1 MDLAIAGKTCLI
13 TGGSS
18 GIGLGIAKVLAKEG
32 VNLAIA
38 SRNPDPKAIEE
49 LKAIGVDV
57 VAVSADVSKEENA
70 VRMVEEAIEKLG
82 HLDFY
87 VNNAAWTWHEPI
99 TKLCSESW
107 YSTINTN
114 LSGAV
119 FACRTAAR
127 HMVQRGQGSF
137 VIISSTSK
145 FTPGYTETA
154 YRCSKMGLNALMQNL
169 ATELAP
175 FGIRSNMVTPG
186 HYVTRMTGWDR
197 LDKKL
202 VEKFR
207 DNYIPMRRYGETEEV
222 GSAVALLLSDKCSGY
237 TTGADIVIDGG
248 LSLSPIKVVSDDEI
262 RGLNEFA
269 PNDSK

>member
-1 MDLAIAGKTCLI
+1 MDLEIAGKTCLI

-18 GIGLGIAKVLAKEG
+18 GIGLGIAKVLAQEG
-32 VNLAIA
+32 VHLAIA
-38 SRNPDPKAIEE
+38 SRRPDPKVIEE
-49 LKAIGVDV
+49 LQHFGTTV
-57 VAVSADVSKEENA
+57 VPISADVSKEEDA
-70 VRMVEEAIEKLG
+70 VRMVEESIEKLG

-87 VNNAAWTWHEPI
+87 VNNAAWTWHQSI
-99 TKLCSESW
+99 TKLDSESW
-107 YSTINTN
+107 YNTINTN

-127 HMVQRGQGSF
+127 HMVQRRQGAF

-154 YRCSKMGLNALMQNL
+154 YRCSKMGLDALMQNL

-186 HYVTRMTGWDR
+186 HFVTRMTGWDR
-197 LDKKL
+197 LDKTL

-207 DNYIPMRRYGETEEV
+207 DHYIPMRRYGETQEV
-222 GSAVALLLSDKCSGY
+222 GYAVALLLSDKCSGY
-237 TTGADIVIDGG
+237 TTGADIVVDGG
-248 LSLSPIKVVSDDEI
+248 LSLGPIKVITDDEI
-262 RGLNEFA
+262 KALNQIE
-269 PNDSK
+269 

>member
-1 MDLAIAGKTCLI
+1 MDLGLKNKNALI

-18 GIGLGIAKVLAKEG
+18 GIGFGIATTLAQEG

-38 SRNPDPKAIEE
+38 SRNPDPEAIKE
-49 LKAIGVDV
+49 LKQFGTRVE
-57 VAVSADVSKEENA
+57 AVKADVAHEEQA
-70 VRMVEEAIEKLG
+70 IAMVEESIAKLG

-87 VNNAAWTWHEPI
+87 INNAAWSWHQPI
-99 TKLCSESW
+99 TKLETKAW
-107 YSTINTN
+107 YDTINTN
-114 LSGAV
+114 LSGAMW
-119 FACRTAAR
+119 ACRTVSR
-127 HMVQRGQGSF
+127 HMVKRKTGGI

-154 YRCSKMGLNALMQNL
+154 YRVSKMGLTALMQNL

-186 HYVTRMTGWDR
+186 HFVTRMTGWDR

-207 DNYIPMRRYGETEEV
+207 DQYIPMRRYGETIEV
-222 GSAVALLLSDKCSGY
+222 GGAVALLLSDKVSGY

-248 LSLSPIKVVSDDEI
+248 LHLGPIKVVSDDEI
-262 RGLNEFA
+262 RALNA
-269 PNDSK
+269 Q

>member
-1 MDLAIAGKTCLI
+1 MNLEIAGKNCLI

-18 GIGLGIAKVLAKEG
+18 GIGLGIAKVLAREG

-38 SRNPDPKAIEE
+38 SRNPDSTAIEE
-49 LKAIGVDV
+49 LKSYGINV
-57 VAVSADVSKEENA
+57 VAISADVSKIDQA
-70 VRMVEEAIEKLG
+70 VGMVEEAIEKMG

-87 VNNAAWTWHEPI
+87 VNNAAWSWHQPI
-99 TKLCSESW
+99 TKIDEEAW
-107 YSTINTN
+107 YNTINTN

-127 HMVQRGQGSF
+127 HMTERGQGSF

-145 FTPGYTETA
+145 YTPGYTETA

-197 LDKKL
+197 LEKKL

-207 DNYIPMRRYGETEEV
+207 DNYIPMRRFGETEEV
-222 GSAVALLLSDKCSGY
+222 GYSVALLLSDKCSGY

-248 LSLSPIKVVSDDEI
+248 LSLGPVKVVSDEEI
-262 RGLNEFA
+262 RGLNE
-269 PNDSK
+269 SG